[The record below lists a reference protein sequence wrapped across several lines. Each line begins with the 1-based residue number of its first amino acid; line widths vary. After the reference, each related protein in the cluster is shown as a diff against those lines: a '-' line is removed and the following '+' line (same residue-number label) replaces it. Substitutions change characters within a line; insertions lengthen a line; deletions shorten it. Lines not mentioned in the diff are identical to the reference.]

1 MKGTKIGGAIPAKL
15 GANTKIARAIA
26 KVIRES
32 LIQCSKFTKRIP
44 SMIQNTATAK
54 GVFSCPNK
62 PDSKLI
68 NTIAKATISTDR
80 IAIAAQ

>member
-15 GANTKIARAIA
+15 GAKTKIAKAIA

-32 LIQCSKFTKRIP
+32 LIQYSKLTNRIP

-54 GVFSCPNK
+54 SVFSCPNK

-68 NTIAKATISTDR
+68 NTIAKATISTER
-80 IAIAAQ
+80 IAIAVQ